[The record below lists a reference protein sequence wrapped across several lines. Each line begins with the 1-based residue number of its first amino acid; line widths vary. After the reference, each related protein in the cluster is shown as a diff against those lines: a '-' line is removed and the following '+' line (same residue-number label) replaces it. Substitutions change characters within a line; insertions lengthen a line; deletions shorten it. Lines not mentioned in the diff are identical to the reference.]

1 MPVIACAAPSGAG
14 GQAEA
19 KGAVKSPLPAAAI
32 DELRSGSGRVVLAS
46 SRRDEVSWTG
56 NPYSVFTAALLEG
69 LAGYGAFEQ
78 DGYARVLDLALWAG
92 RKVPERT
99 ADRQHPIIKV
109 SNLADNFAVAWYAG
123 GAKTL
128 HPLAWTPANSR
139 GAAGVDAAQVAS
151 WQRQLASYRENLL
164 LIEERMSE
172 FVEFTAVPLQ
182 LVKSKR
188 QTETRIAELERRL
201 GIG

>member
-1 MPVIACAAPSGAG
+1 MSVIACAAPSGAG

-92 RKVPERT
+92 RKVRERT
-99 ADRQHPIIKV
+99 VDRQHPIIKV
-109 SNLADNFAVAWYAG
+109 SNLADDSALAGQLDRQRAADPTGRTGEDDGVSPEEEIRHGYSPFAATTGGNTVIVAA
-123 GAKTL
+123 
-128 HPLAWTPANSR
+128 PAP
-139 GAAGVDAAQVAS
+139 
-151 WQRQLASYRENLL
+151 QLDS
-164 LIEERMSE
+164 S
-172 FVEFTAVPLQ
+172 P
-182 LVKSKR
+182 
-188 QTETRIAELERRL
+188 
-201 GIG
+201 